1 MSCREY
7 KSDLIE
13 AARTGGGIAARRHA
27 DACHDC
33 ALFLEQQ
40 RHLTD
45 LQRALVI
52 DVAPPLS
59 LEARLTEEY
68 VGSRLRPRRRASA
81 RRGAWLTFAAIAAA
95 LILAWFVKPARKQ
108 TPVVASR
115 TQARVPIVVATNVEP
130 KPKPQKRRH
139 KPDADPP
146 PFLPIPYTQPL
157 DPGERAEVVRMEM
170 PVAALIAAGFHVA
183 TSDAGAEARADVMIG
198 EDGRARAVRLIS
210 ISERSIE
217 R

>member
-13 AARTGGGIAARRHA
+13 AARTGGGSAARRHA
-27 DACHDC
+27 EGCRDC

-40 RHLTD
+40 QDLT
-45 LQRALVI
+45 AWEHAMVI
-52 DVAPPLS
+52 DTGPPAHLESQLLS
-59 LEARLTEEY
+59 EY

-81 RRGAWLTFAAIAAA
+81 RRGAWLAAGALAASLA
-95 LILAWFVKPARKQ
+95 LAWFVKPNPKQ
-108 TPVVASR
+108 APVVVR
-115 TQARVPIVVATNVEP
+115 IEKPPQFPVVTQ
-130 KPKPQKRRH
+130 
-139 KPDADPP
+139 DADP

-157 DPGERAEVVRMEM
+157 QPGERAEVVRMEM
-170 PVAALIAAGFHVA
+170 PVAALIAAGFPVA
-183 TSDAGAEARADVMIG
+183 TSDAGAEASADVIIG
-198 EDGRARAVRLIS
+198 EDGRARAVKLIS

>member
-13 AARTGGGIAARRHA
+13 AARTGGGLAARRHA
-27 DACHDC
+27 EACHEC

-40 RHLTD
+40 QNLTAWE
-45 LQRALVI
+45 RALTV
-52 DVAPPLS
+52 DALPPAY
-59 LEARLTEEY
+59 LEARLLDEY
-68 VGSRLRPRRRASA
+68 VGSRLPPRRRASA
-81 RRGAWLTFAAIAAA
+81 RRAAWLTTGTIAAA
-95 LILAWFVKPARKQ
+95 LILVWFAKPVRKQ
-108 TPVVASR
+108 SPVVAAR
-115 TQARVPIVVATNVEP
+115 TEVPVRIAVTTNA
-130 KPKPQKRRH
+130 KPKPSIQKRRH

-146 PFLPIPYTQPL
+146 FLPIPYTQPL
-157 DPGERAEVVRMEM
+157 QPGERAEVVRMEM
-170 PVAALIAAGFHVA
+170 PVAALIAAGFPVA
-183 TSDAGAEARADVMIG
+183 TSDAGAEASADVIIG